1 MGIVAVL
8 QCAVRSFFPS
18 LPARLFFPRSDHAS
32 SMKNNDA
39 FLRDTR
45 RRDPTRNFVPS
56 WKWINFFFP
65 FFFFCKRWKIS
76 LNRFSILYIYIH
88 FADICKFVQKTKFYV
103 VASRFPS
110 TLNGSGFL
118 YFCEKE
124 IFKMEIPRM
133 EIFQGF
139 DSQKISN
146 DNKFFP

>member
-1 MGIVAVL
+1 M
-8 QCAVRSFFPS
+8 
-18 LPARLFFPRSDHAS
+18 
-32 SMKNNDA
+32 
-39 FLRDTR
+39 
-45 RRDPTRNFVPS
+45 
-56 WKWINFFFP
+56 
-65 FFFFCKRWKIS
+65 
-76 LNRFSILYIYIH
+76 
-88 FADICKFVQKTKFYV
+88 QKTKFYV

-133 EIFQGF
+133 EVFQGF

>member
-1 MGIVAVL
+1 M
-8 QCAVRSFFPS
+8 
-18 LPARLFFPRSDHAS
+18 
-32 SMKNNDA
+32 
-39 FLRDTR
+39 
-45 RRDPTRNFVPS
+45 
-56 WKWINFFFP
+56 
-65 FFFFCKRWKIS
+65 
-76 LNRFSILYIYIH
+76 
-88 FADICKFVQKTKFYV
+88 QKTKFYV

-133 EIFQGF
+133 EDFQGF